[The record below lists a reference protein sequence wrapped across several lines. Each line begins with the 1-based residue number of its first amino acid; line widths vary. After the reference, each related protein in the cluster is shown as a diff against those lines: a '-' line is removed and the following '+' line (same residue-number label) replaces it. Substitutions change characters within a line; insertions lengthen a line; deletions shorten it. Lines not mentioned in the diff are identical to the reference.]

1 MNTENTLFPGITPS
15 SHPSLVLDYA
25 GIKQVIPHRY
35 PFLFVDGVYSI
46 EKGTS
51 ISAFKNFTHNEEFF
65 NGHFPQEPVVPGV
78 IQIEAMA
85 QVGCILLFLSFD
97 ELKGK
102 RPAFAGIVEAKFKMP
117 VRPGDTLVM
126 NLTIDK
132 YRRGFAVLKAEG
144 KIRDQV
150 AVEAIIK
157 ASAV

>member
-1 MNTENTLFPGITPS
+1 MTQETPQFAGITPS
-15 SHPSLVLDYA
+15 RNPALVLDFV
-25 GIKQVIPHRY
+25 GIKQVLPHRY
-35 PFLFVDGVYSI
+35 PFLFVDGVRSI
-46 EKGTS
+46 EIGKT
-51 ISAFKNFTHNEEFF
+51 ITAYKNFTFNEEFF
-65 NGHFPQEPVVPGV
+65 NGHFPEEPVVPGV

-102 RPAFAGIVEAKFKMP
+102 RPAFTGIDEAKFKMP
-117 VRPGDTLVM
+117 VRPGDTLTM
-126 NLTIDK
+126 TLTIDK

-144 KIRDQV
+144 RIGDQL